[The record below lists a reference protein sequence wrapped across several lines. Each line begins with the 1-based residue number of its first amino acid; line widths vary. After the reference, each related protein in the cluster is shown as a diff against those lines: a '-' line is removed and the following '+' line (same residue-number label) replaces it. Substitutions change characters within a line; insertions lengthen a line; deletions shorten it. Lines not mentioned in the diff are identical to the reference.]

1 MVKCSKIKVPE
12 KVCHLEFKKG
22 KVDHSEDIGCTNG
35 EEMVGIELVGDK
47 KPCQKAS
54 SAKNV
59 RKK

>member
-47 KPCQKAS
+47 KPCQK
-54 SAKNV
+54 
-59 RKK
+59 